1 MNKLPNLPIQIVG
14 RDNVSNLYDLLG
26 SRPLVLALHR
36 FFGCTLSVSYTHLT
50 LPTILRV

>member
-1 MNKLPNLPIQIVG
+1 MNKLPNLPIQVVG

-36 FFGCTLSVSYTHLT
+36 FFAAPSPSMSWA
-50 LPTILRV
+50 I

>member
-26 SRPLVLALHR
+26 SLRWFWH
-36 FFGCTLSVSYTHLT
+36 CTGSSAA
-50 LPTILRV
+50 PSPSMSWAI